1 VWGGLATIYVV
12 WGSTY
17 LAIRVMVETVP
28 PLLGA
33 GVRFVVA
40 GGVFAA
46 WLVATRG
53 WRAFSVGG
61 RELLAA
67 AAIGVLLMA
76 GGNGLVTVAEQDA
89 PSGLAALLIAA
100 VPLWVIL
107 LRLLVREPIAA
118 GTLAGVGVGFAGV
131 AVLVVPG
138 HRPENAPLW
147 SVLVL
152 LAAAASWATGSFL
165 SGRWPVPGDVIVAVA
180 LQMLIGGA
188 VLVVAALFVGEGS
201 DVDLGGLSGRS
212 IAAFAYLVVPG
223 SLLAFTAYAWLLQN
237 VRISTV
243 ATYAFV
249 NPVVAVLLGWAILGE
264 EVTTAILVGAAVI
277 VASVAFVVRQE
288 TTAPSE
294 PAPSARERA
303 EAIDAAEPH

>member
-1 VWGGLATIYVV
+1 MATIYVV

-33 GVRFVVA
+33 GLRFVVA

-53 WRAFSVGG
+53 WRAFAVGR

-67 AAIGVLLMA
+67 AVIGVLLMA

-100 VPLWVIL
+100 VPLFVIV
-107 LRLLVREPIAA
+107 LRLLVHERVAA

-165 SGRWPVPGDVIVAVA
+165 SGRSPVTADVIVAVA
-180 LQMLIGGA
+180 LQMMIGGA
-188 VLVVAALFVGEGS
+188 VLIVAALFAGEGS
-201 DVDLGGLSGRS
+201 DFRFASLSGRS

-223 SLLAFTAYAWLLQN
+223 SLLAFTAYVWLLQN

-264 EVTTAILVGAAVI
+264 QVTISILVGAAVI

-288 TTAPSE
+288 TTAPAETAMS
-294 PAPSARERA
+294 PRERA

>member
-1 VWGGLATIYVV
+1 MATIYVV

-17 LAIRVMVETVP
+17 LAIRVMVETIP

-40 GGVFAA
+40 GGLFAV

-53 WRAFSVGG
+53 WRAFSVGR

-67 AAIGVLLMA
+67 AVIGVLLMA

-100 VPLWVIL
+100 VPLFVIV
-107 LRLLVREPIAA
+107 LRLLVRERVAA

-138 HRPENAPLW
+138 HRPENAPFW

-152 LAAAASWATGSFL
+152 VAAAASWATGSFV
-165 SGRWPVPGDVIVAVA
+165 SGRWPVPADVIVAVA

-188 VLVVAALFVGEGS
+188 VLVVAALVAGEGS
-201 DVDLGGLSGRS
+201 DVHLASLSGRS

-223 SLLAFTAYAWLLQN
+223 SLLAFTAYVWLLQN

-264 EVTTAILVGAAVI
+264 QVTTSILVGAAVI

-288 TTAPSE
+288 TTAPAAE
-294 PAPSARERA
+294 PALSARERA